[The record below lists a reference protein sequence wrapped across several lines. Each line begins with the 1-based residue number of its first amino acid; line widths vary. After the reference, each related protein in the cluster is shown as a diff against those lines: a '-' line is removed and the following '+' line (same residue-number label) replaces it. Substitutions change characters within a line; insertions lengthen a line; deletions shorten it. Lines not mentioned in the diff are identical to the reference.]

1 MPVKKKQQSTQ
12 KNTPTTLK
20 PKPPFIVIPP
30 TPEVHSRAP
39 SGRPRATPD
48 HTPSISLPDSQ
59 GLKANGLELLAAGG
73 MSKDVVAMAEFFAT
87 MKHTLSN
94 LTNTF
99 DRLETQTERM
109 LSLGV
114 DIKATEQVSIL
125 LVRTNCKADERA

>member
-1 MPVKKKQQSTQ
+1 MPAKKKHQSNQ
-12 KNTPTTLK
+12 RNTPTTVK
-20 PKPPFIVIPP
+20 PKPPVIVIPP

-39 SGRPRATPD
+39 SGRPKATPD
-48 HTPSISLPDSQ
+48 HTPSITLPTSQ
-59 GLKANGLELLAAGG
+59 GFKANGLELLAAGG

-94 LTNTF
+94 LTDTF

-109 LSLGV
+109 LSLGI

-125 LVRTNCKADERA
+125 PIGLNISCEL